1 MADPLAPLADRPVPA
16 GTLSAPAP
24 ATGLIEGFV
33 ADGRGGAVPLDADEL
48 QANPL
53 LRPPDGGYVW
63 MHFALEAARGWVPA
77 NLDLEEDTLRA
88 LFADETRPRCTRKNG
103 ALLMNLRGVNLN
115 EGAALEDMVSL
126 RIHLT
131 PTRLVTV
138 RRQKSV
144 AVEEIR
150 LEMRAGIAPPDPATL
165 TLRIIAGLT
174 DRIEPVVDELSDRVD
189 AYEDLSIT
197 QGSVDLRAD
206 LSAMRHDAIV
216 FRRYVA
222 PQREA
227 VARFAANDTDLLPEE
242 ALSAAREEADR
253 VTRVVEELDIV
264 RERAAVIQDQIAA
277 RRADEMNRNMMIIS
291 VVSAVFLPLGFLT
304 GLLGINVG
312 GMPGAENPV
321 AFWLVVLLC
330 AGLGALL
337 MVLFKRMGWLSRS

>member
-1 MADPLAPLADRPVPA
+1 MADPLSPLAARDGEPGVA
-16 GTLSAPAP
+16 APAP

-33 ADGRGGAVPLDADEL
+33 ADGSGRALPLSQTEL
-48 QANPL
+48 IENPL
-53 LRPPDGGYVW
+53 MAPPEGGYLW
-63 MHFALEAARGWVPA
+63 MHFAMEAARGWVPA
-77 NLDLEEDTLRA
+77 NLNLDEDTLRA
-88 LFADETRPRCTRKNG
+88 LFADETRPRCTRKHD

-131 PTRLVTV
+131 PNRLVTV

-144 AVEEIR
+144 AVEDIR
-150 LEMRAGIAPPDPATL
+150 VEMRAGVAPKDPASL

-174 DRIEPVVDELSDRVD
+174 DRIEPVVDELADRVD
-189 AYEDLSIT
+189 AYEDMSIT
-197 QGSVDLRAD
+197 QGSVDLRAQ

-227 VARFAANDTDLLPEE
+227 VARFAANDADLLPDE
-242 ALSAAREEADR
+242 AQSAAKEEADR

-264 RERAAVIQDQIAA
+264 RERAAVIHEQIAA

-291 VVSAVFLPLGFLT
+291 VVSAIFLPLGFLT

-312 GMPGAENPV
+312 GMPGADNPV
-321 AFWLVVLLC
+321 AFWIVVALC
-330 AGLGALL
+330 SGLGALL
-337 MVLFKRMGWLSRS
+337 MLLFKRMGWLSRS